1 MQTIINEFH
10 RFVETEIDLK
20 KSEQL
25 PSMDSSITQINKLMD
40 NKKNAK
46 IKSNNY
52 ESPLICS
59 KK

>member
-52 ESPLICS
+52 ESPLI
-59 KK
+59 